1 MHQQNPMARTKA
13 GRMRGSR
20 QRVKDST
27 LTAVYYCLFDTII
40 GECGLAWLEPDG
52 DETRPVIRRLQFP
65 EATSALTESRLT
77 DRLAARGVDRPP
89 EAILLLI
96 DRIRR
101 HLLGEWQDFRAV
113 ELDLT
118 GMGPFTRQVLEMARS
133 IPSGETASYGE
144 VARRLSRPGAAR
156 AVGQA
161 LGRNPVGLI
170 VPCHRVLAAGGQ
182 IGGFSAHGGQSTKMR
197 LLAIEGIERAPA
209 G

>member
-1 MHQQNPMARTKA
+1 
-13 GRMRGSR
+13 MRGSR
-20 QRVKDST
+20 QRVKDSS

-40 GECGLAWLEPDG
+40 GECGLAWLERDG

-65 EATSALTESRLT
+65 EATPALTESRLT

-96 DRIRR
+96 DRLRR
-101 HLLGEWQDFRAV
+101 HLLGEWQDFRSV

-133 IPSGETASYGE
+133 IPSGETVSYGE
-144 VARRLSRPGAAR
+144 VARRLNRPGAAR

-182 IGGFSAHGGQSTKMR
+182 IGGFSAHGGLSTKMR

-209 G
+209 D